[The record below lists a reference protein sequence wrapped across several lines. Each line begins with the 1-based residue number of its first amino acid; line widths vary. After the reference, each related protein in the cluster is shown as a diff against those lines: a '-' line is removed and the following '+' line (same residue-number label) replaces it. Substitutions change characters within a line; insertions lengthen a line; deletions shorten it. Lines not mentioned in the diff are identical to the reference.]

1 MAGPNLLTSLLL
13 LSLISVA
20 FTATDPND
28 LAILNQFR
36 KNMENP
42 DLLNWPST
50 GDDPCGPPKWDHVF
64 PQKKKP
70 TCPPLFLSPLPCSSS
85 SFSFSSP
92 SPPPKPKP
100 EPLESSL
107 IPASNPCPSTPTVF
121 APADAAFASS
131 GQPTPDLIRFHLV
144 PAAIPLRS
152 LKSLPFGAKILTL
165 LDGHSLTVT
174 TLLADDL
181 ISLNNVTVA
190 PIFDDGE
197 LVIFEID
204 RFFDLNFRIESHS
217 PKILGCSD
225 PRNPNEAMVAK
236 TAASWLKGPP
246 PKPQPAL

>member
-42 DLLNWPST
+42 DLLAFNRRRPLRPSQM
-50 GDDPCGPPKWDHVF
+50 GP
-64 PQKKKP
+64 
-70 TCPPLFLSPLPCSSS
+70 PCSSS

-144 PAAIPLRS
+144 PVAIPLRS

-174 TLLADDL
+174 TLPADDL
-181 ISLNNVTVA
+181 ISLNNVTVT